1 MRRQIYA
8 EIAGEILLCNS
19 SPPIVLNSERIF
31 SVPWDDGHVT
41 VLPASVTAFPAF
53 HSVRSFD
60 GVNLGNSPTAMLF
73 FSRDRLL

>member
-31 SVPWDDGHVT
+31 SVPWDDIHVA
-41 VLPASVTAFPAF
+41 VLFASVTAFPAF

-60 GVNLGNSPTAMLF
+60 GVNLGNSPTAK
-73 FSRDRLL
+73 